1 MNFSVTVQQ
10 ESFDIGQLQQQLT
23 GERTDIGAIAAFT
36 GRVRDFS
43 ERPDILA
50 MTLEHYPGMTES
62 SLRAVLAEA
71 CERWSISAGCIVHRV
86 GRLQPGD
93 DIVAVVIASAH
104 RQAAFEAC
112 AYSMDHLKT
121 RAPFWKKEHTRSGDY
136 WVSERA
142 SDNEA
147 LQRWRSDERI
157 DR

>member
-1 MNFSVTVQQ
+1 MSFNVIVQT
-10 ESFDIGQLQQQLT
+10 EPFEIGSLQQQIVS
-23 GERTDIGAIAAFT
+23 GRTDIGAIVTFT

-43 ERPDILA
+43 ERSDITA

-62 SLRAVLAEA
+62 SLQDVLEEA
-71 CERWSISAGCIVHRV
+71 RLRWSLSAGLIVHRV
-86 GRLQPGD
+86 GRLSPGD
-93 DIVAVVIASAH
+93 DIVAVLIASAH

-121 RAPFWKKEHTRSGDY
+121 RAPFWKKEHTRNGDH
-136 WVSERA
+136 WVRERA

-147 LQRWRSDERI
+147 LQRWRSDERV